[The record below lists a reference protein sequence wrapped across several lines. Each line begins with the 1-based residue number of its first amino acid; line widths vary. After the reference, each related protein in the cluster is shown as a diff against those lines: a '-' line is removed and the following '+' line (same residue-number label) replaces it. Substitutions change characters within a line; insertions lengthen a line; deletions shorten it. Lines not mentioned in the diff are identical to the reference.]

1 MVAFIRPLI
10 ERLKDIKELAH
21 VQIWN
26 SQFDYI
32 DEGQGYSFPFPC
44 AFVEVTPNEDIGSL
58 GSGFQGSDLTIKI
71 HLGSDFY
78 NGFGGDVIDDNFNI
92 FALRETVS
100 QALFGFKTST
110 SGAMFKINEEQDF
123 NHSNVYHYV
132 MTYKVHFIDDTTAKK
147 DLYTTPPTG
156 LNINNG

>member
-10 ERLKDIKELAH
+10 DKLKDIKELAH

-26 SQFDYI
+26 NQFDYI

-44 AFVEVTPNEDIGSL
+44 AFVEVNTMEEMGSL
-58 GSGFQGSDLTIKI
+58 GNGYQGTDLTIKI

-78 NGFGGDVIDDNFNI
+78 NGFGSDAIDDNFNI
-92 FALRETVS
+92 FALRETIS
-100 QALFGFKTST
+100 KALFGFKTAT
-110 SGAMFKINEEQDF
+110 SGAMFKINEEQDY

-132 MTYKVHFIDDTTAKK
+132 LTYKVHFIDDTTAVNQT
-147 DLYTTPPTG
+147 YTIPPTG
-156 LNINNG
+156 LTFNNG